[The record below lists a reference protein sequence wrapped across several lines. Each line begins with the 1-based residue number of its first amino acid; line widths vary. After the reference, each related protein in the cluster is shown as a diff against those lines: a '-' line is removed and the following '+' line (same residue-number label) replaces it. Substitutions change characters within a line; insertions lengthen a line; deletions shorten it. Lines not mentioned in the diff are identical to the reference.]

1 MITEPKVIASE
12 AGHFYYPDGTPCYEV
27 ENKSKP
33 GTFRPTTIRDAKKLG
48 LVPSVTSI
56 LSILAKPSLSVWKE
70 NQILL
75 SAATSPHSREKLDA
89 VTWANKVLEDAQTQT
104 RGAAEKGTAIHE
116 GIERLLNFQTIFQYA
131 EFALPV
137 CDKLSKYQGVAEHSF
152 AHQLGFGG
160 KVDFHTT
167 DIVIDFKTKDF
178 DDPKKKLWYDEHLY
192 QLSAYRL
199 GLNLPNAKCENW
211 YISTSVPG
219 LIIIKEWTPEE
230 LLKGE
235 EVFKKVLEL
244 WKLIKL

>member
-12 AGHFYYPDGTPCYEV
+12 SGHWYTKSGEPFYEI

-33 GTFRPTTIRDAKKLG
+33 GAYRPVTLRDAKKLD
-48 LVPSVTSI
+48 LVPSVTSV

-104 RGAAEKGTAIHE
+104 REAADKGTAIHGAIEKYLNGE
-116 GIERLLNFQTIFQYA
+116 GLKYA
-131 EFALPV
+131 EFTIPV